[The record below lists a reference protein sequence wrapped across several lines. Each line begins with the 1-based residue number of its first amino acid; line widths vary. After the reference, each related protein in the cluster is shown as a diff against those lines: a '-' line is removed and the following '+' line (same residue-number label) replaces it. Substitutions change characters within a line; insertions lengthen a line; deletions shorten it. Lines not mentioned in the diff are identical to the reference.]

1 MVQSQLKD
9 KQFLTQQ
16 HEWLNLNDW
25 AQVLCLTMRTR
36 HVQHEICKHTK
47 WHEGRYVWLR
57 KSCLLTQHDVWCV
70 FFFLIFNW
78 ECLVWPNLLEIHQ
91 PVSHTWKCFFRFFLF
106 WQFLWQEVL
115 MCWNSED
122 RTDWHHYPKFICV
135 CFFHSKKKLCA
146 LYGKWTECLYVVDPG
161 AFESHKKNDKK
172 GTEDK
177 KGSKAVWTNFYFY
190 LYWVDESISAN
201 YVKRNKI

>member
-1 MVQSQLKD
+1 MVQSQLED
-9 KQFLTQQ
+9 KQFLTARVTKP
-16 HEWLNLNDW
+16 EWLGTSTVPDHENKTCATWDMQTHKM
-25 AQVLCLTMRTR
+25 ARGKICVIEKVLFIDSAWCLM
-36 HVQHEICKHTK
+36 C
-47 WHEGRYVWLR
+47 
-57 KSCLLTQHDVWCV
+57 

-78 ECLVWPNLLEIHQ
+78 ECFVWPNSLEIHQ